1 MVPYANPISKLA
13 AIIRCIMETFSFPK
27 TPAEKAMQT
36 ITKTLAPCTV
46 YLFGYRIQNTATT
59 SIMLRLAGAPPEMHH
74 LDFLV
79 FSDKATPNAAADIAN
94 MVFERSQGVVTVSLL
109 LHKVTELKTKQVDM
123 QWFFWSVLRDGHRLC
138 LDTLAP
144 PYSLSGY
151 VPVRNAKAVR
161 EYWLKCEAVAGL
173 YIESAAESLRLD
185 VERVKISLLHQ
196 AVEQLALG
204 LVRVFLGYTPNYFGL
219 GFLLD
224 LCGHFTDLPTKLL
237 YCGTED
243 RQRRFKLLCAPPSLL
258 RHSLRLETNEGDFR
272 SLLQSCREF
281 ACSSAK
287 AANLELE
294 RLENQSIAK
303 TA

>member
-1 MVPYANPISKLA
+1 
-13 AIIRCIMETFSFPK
+13 METFSFPK
-27 TPAEKAMQT
+27 APAQEAMQ
-36 ITKTLAPCTV
+36 IIAKTLAPCTV

-59 SIMLRLAGAPPEMHH
+59 STMVMAGAPAEMHH

-79 FSDKATPNAAADIAN
+79 FSGKATPNAAADVAN
-94 MVFERSQGVVTVSLL
+94 MVFERSQGAVTVSLL
-109 LHKVTELKTKQVDM
+109 LHKVTELKTKQADM

-138 LDTLAP
+138 LDTSAP
-144 PYSLSGY
+144 PYSLSGH
-151 VPVRNAKAVR
+151 VPVRSAKAVR
-161 EYWLKCEAVAGL
+161 EYWLKCEAVAAL

-204 LVRVFLGYTPNYFGL
+204 LIRVFLGYAPNYFGL
-219 GFLLD
+219 GFLLG
-224 LCGHFTDLPTKLL
+224 LCGHFTDLPSKLFH
-237 YCGTED
+237 CGTEE

-258 RHSLRLETNEGDFR
+258 RHALRLEANEEDFR

-281 ACSSAK
+281 ACASAK

-294 RLENQSIAK
+294 RLEDQPMAK